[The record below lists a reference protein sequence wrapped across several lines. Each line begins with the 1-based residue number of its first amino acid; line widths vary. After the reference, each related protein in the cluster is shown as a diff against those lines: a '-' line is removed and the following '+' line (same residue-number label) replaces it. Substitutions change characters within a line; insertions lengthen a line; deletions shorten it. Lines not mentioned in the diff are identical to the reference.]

1 MEFRIFESAK
11 TVYNSLD
18 KLNEVAKSLGEK
30 EGYYKIY
37 FYMTEDFNWKKF
49 TAVFP
54 ELPDNVY
61 VEIYGRLKNS
71 DLYAMCFSGGVYDIN
86 ESINTSRIY
95 LTKKAAVTLTIYNK
109 VPITVFC
116 YNESKLDVLNMQS
129 PHIKAYNNSIV
140 ISKDS
145 GSIWAFDKSLIKT
158 FDGNWIYPYDE
169 SSVEASN
176 CRIYPYSDRVALKT
190 QRCAIN
196 INKDRLL
203 NPYKH
208 TLPTKGL
215 YIYDKESLICMDF
228 PFEIETLISEG
239 GTEIISIDCYLDNDY
254 NGMYRD
260 PRKYISPNRV
270 YYKCVYKKDD
280 RYYSFYDEDYEYRVG
295 ELAIPDDYNSDPEQI
310 CGQGIHVATIEW
322 ALDNYFTSADCA
334 ILEVR
339 VPEDAELVAPYRSDG
354 KLRASKVEIL
364 REVSLDEL
372 GELGKFYKKFAKIED

>member
-1 MEFRIFESAK
+1 MKFMVFESAK

-18 KLNEVAKSLGEK
+18 KLNEVANSLGEK

-37 FYMTEDFNWKKF
+37 FYMTEDFNWEKF

-54 ELPDNVY
+54 ELPDNVR
-61 VEIYGRLKNS
+61 VDIYGELKDS
-71 DLYAMCFSGGVYDIN
+71 CLYAMCFSGGVYDIRDK
-86 ESINTSRIY
+86 INTGRIY
-95 LTKKAAVTLTIYNK
+95 LTKKAAVTLLLYNK
-109 VPITVFC
+109 ALITISC
-116 YNESKLDVLNMQS
+116 YNESKLDVLNMER
-129 PHIKAYNNSIV
+129 PYIKAYNNSIV
-140 ISKDS
+140 ISRIS
-145 GSIWAFDKSLIKT
+145 GNIWAFDKSLIKVPN
-158 FDGNWIYPYDE
+158 GGAIYPYDE

-196 INKDRLL
+196 INKNRLSD
-203 NPYKH
+203 PYKY

-215 YIYDKESLICMDF
+215 YIHDKESLICMDF
-228 PFEIETLISEG
+228 PFEIETLISAG
-239 GTEIISIDCYLDNDY
+239 GTEIIFTEGYLNNDY

-260 PRKYISPNRV
+260 PRKYISPNRI

-295 ELAIPDDYNSDPEQI
+295 ELAIPDYYNSDPEQT

-339 VPEDAELVAPYRSDG
+339 VPEDAEIVAPYKSDG

-372 GELGKFYKKFAKIED
+372 GELGKFHKKFAKIED